1 MQNQTHILTLVK
13 KLMKNIL
20 SLKLVRTVRIVRIP
34 KYKNIFANCYTPN
47 CSEEI
52 FVIKKV
58 KNIVTWTYVINDL
71 NREETVGTFYEK
83 NCKKQIKKSLE
94 LKK

>member
-1 MQNQTHILTLVK
+1 M
-13 KLMKNIL
+13 
-20 SLKLVRTVRIVRIP
+20 RTVRIVRIS

-58 KNIVTWTYVINDL
+58 KNTVTWTYVINDL
-71 NREETVGTFYEK
+71 NREEIVGTFYEK
-83 NCKKQIKKSLE
+83 E
-94 LKK
+94 LQKTNQKEFRIQK